1 MDEAFRILDDGRVYF
16 DYGPASMVVT
26 ARRGDEDL
34 SDLAASA
41 FPLLRDSLSEIA
53 GALPVLRRFP
63 DGMDYSDL
71 TGLPRVM
78 AESVLATGEP
88 TLTPMAAVAGTVADA
103 VADWLFAR
111 GADLVA
117 VNNGGD
123 VALRLGEGRSIR
135 MGILPDLNGRVAQV
149 VEIRAEDGIGGV
161 CTSGLGG
168 RSLTRGIAGNPGEI
182 KGYFSSGKCGTLIG
196 NTDNGVYGIFTQLPA
211 EPPESALPVATR
223 SEVRAGSAYIW
234 CTLDTNQ
241 PCRYSVE
248 LSCIDTNSTSNKC
261 FTVTV
266 TDPAL
271 LEKTGGIIQGM
282 SGSPIIQDGKIVGAV
297 THVLINDPSRGYG
310 IFVENMLDSMPD
322 LLR

>member
-1 MDEAFRILDDGRVYF
+1 MDEAFRILDDGRVFF

-26 ARRGDEDL
+26 ARRGDENL

-41 FPLLRDSLSEIA
+41 FPFLRDSLSEIA
-53 GALPVLRRFP
+53 GALPILRQYP
-63 DGMDYSDL
+63 DGMDYSEL

-103 VADWLFAR
+103 MADWLFAR

-135 MGILPDLNGRVAQV
+135 MGILPDLNGRVTEI

-168 RSLTRGIAGNPGEI
+168 RSLTRGIAGGVTV
-182 KGYFSSGKCGTLIG
+182 FSRRCASSRFSRRRKSAVSCRCMRRRSASGKTAI
-196 NTDNGVYGIFTQLPA
+196 
-211 EPPESALPVATR
+211 S
-223 SEVRAGSAYIW
+223 SAYTRIS
-234 CTLDTNQ
+234 
-241 PCRYSVE
+241 RVSV
-248 LSCIDTNSTSNKC
+248 
-261 FTVTV
+261 
-266 TDPAL
+266 
-271 LEKTGGIIQGM
+271 
-282 SGSPIIQDGKIVGAV
+282 
-297 THVLINDPSRGYG
+297 SRSSAARNN
-310 IFVENMLDSMPD
+310 I
-322 LLR
+322 RQQ

>member
-34 SDLAASA
+34 SGLAASA
-41 FPLLRDSLSEIA
+41 FPFLRDALSEIA
-53 GALPVLRRFP
+53 GALPVLRQFP

-78 AESVLATGEP
+78 AESVLAAGEP

-135 MGILPDLNGRVAQV
+135 MGILPDLNGRVTEV
-149 VEIRAEDGIGGV
+149 VVIRAEDGIGGV

-168 RSLTRGIAGNPGEI
+168 RRRHGLFAAVRSGGRMRHASCELLVHRVGAGAPLSRRRHRAGERHCIAPHCHGGRSASPGGEKARSRAGVRGGGA
-182 KGYFSSGKCGTLIG
+182 
-196 NTDNGVYGIFTQLPA
+196 PA
-211 EPPESALPVATR
+211 EMRQSR
-223 SEVRAGSAYIW
+223 
-234 CTLDTNQ
+234 
-241 PCRYSVE
+241 PC
-248 LSCIDTNSTSNKC
+248 I
-261 FTVTV
+261 
-266 TDPAL
+266 
-271 LEKTGGIIQGM
+271 
-282 SGSPIIQDGKIVGAV
+282 
-297 THVLINDPSRGYG
+297 RGYPG
-310 IFVENMLDSMPD
+310 RAPHLRAKRAIIRQQHLANTEN
-322 LLR
+322 

>member
-1 MDEAFRILDDGRVYF
+1 MDEAFRILDDGRVFF

-41 FPLLRDSLSEIA
+41 FPFLRDSLSEIA
-53 GALPVLRRFP
+53 EALPILRQ
-63 DGMDYSDL
+63 L

-103 VADWLFAR
+103 MADWLFAR

-135 MGILPDLNGRVAQV
+135 MGILPDLNGRVTEI

-168 RSLTRGIAGNPGEI
+168 RSLTRGIAGGVTVFSRRCALADACATHIANCSYIESPRVHTCLAGEI
-182 KGYFSSGKCGTLIG
+182 
-196 NTDNGVYGIFTQLPA
+196 
-211 EPPESALPVATR
+211 EPESDIASLRIVTAVGPLLPEEKKRGLMQVYKETER
-223 SEVRAGSAYIW
+223 QWRNGNLVRVYA
-234 CTLDTNQ
+234 D
-241 PCRYSVE
+241 
-248 LSCIDTNSTSNKC
+248 
-261 FTVTV
+261 
-266 TDPAL
+266 
-271 LEKTGGIIQGM
+271 IQGERLTFER
-282 SGSPIIQDGKIVGAV
+282 SAQ
-297 THVLINDPSRGYG
+297 
-310 IFVENMLDSMPD
+310 
-322 LLR
+322 

>member
-1 MDEAFRILDDGRVYF
+1 MDEAFRILDDGRVFF

-26 ARRGDEDL
+26 ARRGDENL

-41 FPLLRDSLSEIA
+41 FPFLRDSLSEIA
-53 GALPVLRRFP
+53 GALPILRQYP
-63 DGMDYSDL
+63 DGMDYSEL

-103 VADWLFAR
+103 MADWLFAR

-135 MGILPDLNGRVAQV
+135 MGILPDLNGRVTEI

-168 RSLTRGIAGNPGEI
+168 ASRAASPEASRSFPGGALSRTPAPRTSQTAPTSNRRGYIPVSPERSSRRATLPRSVSSRLSSR
-182 KGYFSSGKCGTLIG
+182 FSRRRKSAVSCRCMRRRSASGKTAI
-196 NTDNGVYGIFTQLPA
+196 
-211 EPPESALPVATR
+211 S
-223 SEVRAGSAYIW
+223 SAYTRIS
-234 CTLDTNQ
+234 
-241 PCRYSVE
+241 RVSV
-248 LSCIDTNSTSNKC
+248 
-261 FTVTV
+261 
-266 TDPAL
+266 
-271 LEKTGGIIQGM
+271 
-282 SGSPIIQDGKIVGAV
+282 
-297 THVLINDPSRGYG
+297 SRSSAARNN
-310 IFVENMLDSMPD
+310 I
-322 LLR
+322 RQQ

>member
-1 MDEAFRILDDGRVYF
+1 
-16 DYGPASMVVT
+16 MVVT
-26 ARRGDEDL
+26 ARRGDEEL
-34 SDLAASA
+34 SELAASA

-111 GADLVA
+111 GAELVA

-123 VALRLGEGRSIR
+123 GALRLGEGRSIR

-168 RSLTRGIAGNPGEI
+168 RSLTRGIAGGVTV
-182 KGYFSSGKCGTLIG
+182 FSRRCALADACATHLANCSYIESARVHTCLAGDI
-196 NTDNGVYGIFTQLPA
+196 
-211 EPPESALPVATR
+211 EPESDIASLRIVTAVDPLLPEEKKRGLMQVYEETER
-223 SEVRAGSAYIW
+223 QWKNGNLVRVYA
-234 CTLDTNQ
+234 D
-241 PCRYSVE
+241 
-248 LSCIDTNSTSNKC
+248 
-261 FTVTV
+261 
-266 TDPAL
+266 
-271 LEKTGGIIQGM
+271 IQGERLTFGQ
-282 SGSPIIQDGKIVGAV
+282 SAQ
-297 THVLINDPSRGYG
+297 
-310 IFVENMLDSMPD
+310 
-322 LLR
+322 